1 MRQLI
6 VAALIALSVFA
17 CKESDDGEVVLQ
29 EPTVWTID
37 SERIVIRENR
47 NSQYTFYDYS
57 RDTLPANIKTKLYAL
72 ETTDRGIVCRAGGE
86 TYEITITDNDGLDR
100 VYASTDGRCG
110 TAYPWDAFIAVGAID
125 TIVRL
130 LKEVM

>member
-1 MRQLI
+1 MRSLI
-6 VAALIALSVFA
+6 VAIALLALIG
-17 CKESDDGEVVLQ
+17 CKEDEDGEITLQ
-29 EPTVWTID
+29 EPTVWTVD
-37 SERIVIRENR
+37 SERLVIRENR
-47 NSQYTFYDYS
+47 NSRYTFYDFS
-57 RDTLPANIKTKLYAL
+57 RDTLPAKIKTRLYAL
-72 ETTDRGIVCRAGGE
+72 DTTDMGIVCRAGGE